1 MLETILKSRGKSEN
15 NCFCHIEEKY
25 LHWSYQAKQS
35 VSMVGAVKD
44 ENWAGFQQ
52 QSYGNLLNVKPCA
65 FGMFTFSLRERTAH
79 TSPKD

>member
-1 MLETILKSRGKSEN
+1 
-15 NCFCHIEEKY
+15 
-25 LHWSYQAKQS
+25 
-35 VSMVGAVKD
+35 MVGAVKD